1 MQTTFLDKA
10 DLERL
15 AADFNALLHDYP
27 EWRREMYEEMGRAVL
42 EDVQRGFGNGEVAGW
57 QDAVVGSGG
66 GYAAVRAKKETFTQ
80 NGERG
85 KPYAVGY
92 VTNAIDSG
100 HKQGKGRFVPGLKP
114 QSWRSEKQPYG
125 ARLKAD
131 RVAGKGVYAGARQRA
146 ERIAYQATERF
157 VRKIQQKLKEG

>member
-1 MQTTFLDKA
+1 MTQFTEFGRDVKKA
-10 DLERL
+10 LID
-15 AADFNALLHDYP
+15 A
-27 EWRREMYEEMGRAVL
+27 
-42 EDVQRGFGNGEVAGW
+42 GET
-57 QDAVVGSGG
+57 QDWL
-66 GYAAVRAKKETFTQ
+66 
-80 NGERG
+80 

-114 QSWRSEKQPYG
+114 QSWHSEKQPYG

-146 ERIAYQATERF
+146 ERIAYQAAERF
-157 VRKIQQKLKEG
+157 VKKIQQKLKEG

>member
-42 EDVQRGFGNGEVAGW
+42 EDVQRGFGNGEVSGW

-66 GYAAVRAKKETFTQ
+66 GYAAVRAKKETFTRD
-80 NGERG
+80 GGSG

-92 VTNAIDSG
+92 VTNSIESG
-100 HKQGKGRFVPGLKP
+100 HKQEKGRYVPALGKKLT
-114 QSWRSEKQPYG
+114 
-125 ARLKAD
+125 AD

-146 ERIAYQATERF
+146 EQIAYQAAERF